1 MKLKENK
8 ISLMCHEAL
17 KENPDEAAKSFDYI
31 NQEQIASGIL
41 YNNKPLS
48 TLLEPGFISQ
58 EEVNKINSLVHSIEK
73 GVEKIISIVLD
84 NEDDK
89 TSESQNLHKEIKKI
103 IGLSDLEKEAMSI
116 KCGVDKSLFI
126 HRLDL
131 YYDYKNG
138 IQILEFN
145 TDSPGGYV
153 DADTQCEIF
162 LKVPHIRKLNQSFS
176 LQGSHV
182 TRNFFDIIRNL
193 YHGMSTNRES
203 CVCIAGL
210 KEDTSGTEHVT
221 LANFFTNWGLPALL
235 ADPRDIKYKNG
246 SLYYN
251 TDQIG
256 LIYRRL
262 ILFELIEKWKDVQD
276 FILGIKNSNIPVL
289 NPFRSALGSHKSIL
303 VILSDDRFHLLFD
316 DDVVSMMDKYLP
328 WTRSFDQNTDN
339 TIIKTAL
346 EEKERFVLK
355 KSVSYGGT
363 HVVVGKA
370 VSDDQWK
377 ATIEHILSQQNK
389 WIIQEY
395 IDKTLKTFPYI
406 DDKGLGFHDMV
417 LNLNPFIVNGQ
428 YAGGMIRVSPA
439 HEYVINVGKGGAQIP
454 MFVYEESA
462 R

>member
-1 MKLKENK
+1 
-8 ISLMCHEAL
+8 MCHRSL
-17 KENPDEAAKSFDYI
+17 KENPDEAVKSFDYI
-31 NQEQIASGIL
+31 NQAQIASGIL

-58 EEVNKINSLVHSIEK
+58 EEVHKINSLVQIVER

-84 NEDDK
+84 NEHDDTRENK
-89 TSESQNLHKEIKKI
+89 FLHKEVKKI
-103 IGLSDLEKEAMSI
+103 IGLSDLEKEAISI
-116 KCGVDKSLFI
+116 RCGVDRSLFI

-153 DADTQCEIF
+153 DADTQCRIF
-162 LKVPHIRKLNQSFS
+162 QEVPHIRNLTQSFA
-176 LQGSHV
+176 LQGSHISK
-182 TRNFFDIIRNL
+182 NFYEIIREIYLNH
-193 YHGMSTNRES
+193 YRSMSINGEPLI
-203 CVCIAGL
+203 CIAGL
-210 KEDTSGTEHVT
+210 KEDTSGTEHST
-221 LANFFTNWGLPALL
+221 LANLFTTWGLPALL
-235 ADPRDIKYKNG
+235 ADPREIKYKSG
-246 SLYYN
+246 SLYYKS
-251 TDQIG
+251 DRIG

-262 ILFELIEKWKDVQD
+262 ILFELIEKWNEVQD
-276 FILGIKNSNIPVL
+276 FILGVKNSDIPVL
-289 NPFRSALGSHKSIL
+289 NPFRSAIGSNKSIL
-303 VILSDDRFHLLFD
+303 AILSDDRFQHLFD
-316 DDVVSMMDKYLP
+316 DEVVSEMDRYLP

-339 TIIKTAL
+339 SLIKTAL
-346 EEKERFVLK
+346 AEKEKYVLK
-355 KSVSYGGT
+355 KSISYGGT

-377 ATIEHILSQQNK
+377 ATIEHILSQSSK

-395 IDKTLKTFPYI
+395 IDKTLKTYPYI

-428 YAGGMIRVSPA
+428 YAGGMIRVSPVG
-439 HEYVINVGKGGAQIP
+439 EFVINVGKGGAQLP
-454 MFVYEESA
+454 MFIYEELS